1 MTKPF
6 MRIDSL
12 GGYIGRLAWW
22 NTIDSQDMGPGW
34 PVNNVRIWGKG
45 PFLLKGWGTAK

>member
-12 GGYIGRLAWW
+12 GGYVGRLAWW
-22 NTIDSQDMGPGW
+22 NTVDTQDMAPGC
-34 PVNNVRIWGKG
+34 PVSVRIWGKG
-45 PFLLKGWGTAK
+45 PFLLRGWGTAK

>member
-6 MRIDSL
+6 MRIDAL

-22 NTIDSQDMGPGW
+22 NTLDTQDVAPRC
-34 PVNNVRIWGKG
+34 PFNVRIWGKG
-45 PFLLKGWGTAK
+45 PFLLKGWGNAK

>member
-6 MRIDSL
+6 MRIDSN

-22 NTIDSQDMGPGW
+22 NTIDVETMVPIV
-34 PVNNVRIWGKG
+34 PLPVRIWGKG
-45 PFLLKGWGTAK
+45 PFLLNGWGSAK